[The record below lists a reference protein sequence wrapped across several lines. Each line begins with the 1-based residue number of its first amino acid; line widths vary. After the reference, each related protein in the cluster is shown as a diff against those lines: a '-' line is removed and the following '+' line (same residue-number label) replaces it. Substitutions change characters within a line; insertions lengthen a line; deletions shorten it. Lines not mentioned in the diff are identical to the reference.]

1 MIANLFDRAGN
12 SDSSTISVLV
22 ETLRQ
27 IHEAKMRGTVSDG
40 PPESSS
46 PGPKRNAD
54 GEADAPL
61 RYRSLRA
68 GIEQAEARVR
78 RREKGIERE
87 LREQASA
94 APSAAYQE
102 TLYLRCQRNNRSGGR
117 FRCENRLGHR
127 TEVRIVKHHFAR
139 EGAVLSAEPLLTVE
153 PVCFPLEAGASAV
166 ISVTID
172 LSATIEIP
180 TGALETSLD
189 LIMEET
195 RASKLWIEVDVYE
208 IA

>member
-1 MIANLFDRAGN
+1 MTTNLFDRAGE

-27 IHEAKMRGTVSDG
+27 IHQAKTRGRASDG
-40 PPESSS
+40 PAESSS
-46 PGPKRNAD
+46 PLSKRDVD
-54 GEADAPL
+54 GEANAPL

-68 GIEQAEARVR
+68 GLEQAEARVR
-78 RREKGIERE
+78 RREESIERR
-87 LREQASA
+87 LRERASA
-94 APSAAYQE
+94 PPAAYQE
-102 TLYLRCQRNNRSGGR
+102 TLYLRCQRNGRSGGR

-127 TEVRIVKHHFAR
+127 TEVRVVKHRFTC
-139 EGAVLSAEPLLTVE
+139 EGALLGAEPLLTVE
-153 PVCFPLEAGASAV
+153 PECFPLEAGASAV

-172 LSATIEIP
+172 LSPTTEVP

-189 LIMEET
+189 LVMDEA
-195 RASKLWIEVDVYE
+195 RSFKLWIEVDVYE

>member
-1 MIANLFDRAGN
+1 MTANLFDRSGK

-27 IHEAKMRGTVSDG
+27 IHEAKTRGTVSG
-40 PPESSS
+40 GLPVSPS
-46 PGPKRNAD
+46 PGPKRDAD

-78 RREKGIERE
+78 RREQSIERG
-87 LREQASA
+87 LREQAS

-102 TLYLRCQRNNRSGGR
+102 TLYLRCQRNGRSGGR

-127 TEVRIVKHHFAR
+127 TEVRVVKHRFVC
-139 EGAVLSAEPLLTVE
+139 EGAVLRAEPLLTVE
-153 PVCFPLEAGASAV
+153 PARFQLEAGASAV
-166 ISVTID
+166 ISVMID

-180 TGALETSLD
+180 TGALETSID
-189 LIMEET
+189 LIMDEA
-195 RASKLWIEVDVYE
+195 RAFKLWIEVDVYE
-208 IA
+208 IV